1 MMIMEI
7 EMEMKVIKLLINKN
21 KSIYNLIMYRS
32 FIRRNITSVAII
44 IFVIIFCGIQ
54 FAAPHFLYN
63 EDGSLRQFGIGYK
76 KKTVIPNWLV
86 ALILAIFSY
95 LFVLYYLA
103 IPKFK
108 F

>member
-1 MMIMEI
+1 
-7 EMEMKVIKLLINKN
+7 
-21 KSIYNLIMYRS
+21 MYRS
-32 FIRRNITSVAII
+32 FIRRNITSVAIV
-44 IFVIIFCGIQ
+44 IFVVIFCLVQ
-54 FAAPHFLYN
+54 VYAPSFIYN

-86 ALILAIFSY
+86 ALLLAILSY

-103 IPKFK
+103 IPKLK